1 MQPLVIL
8 ALIGRVFSGAE
19 PAARPVVLLDPI
31 GGPIAGAPAP
41 SPRTAQLDEVWL
53 SFVPK
58 VQVVPPGST
67 LVFRA
72 RDADSHTVHAWYGG
86 QTLFNRASVP
96 HEPEQRVVRD
106 RPGLVKVTCDLHA
119 EMRAWV
125 LVSASAYSAVGD
137 VDGSFR
143 AEVPPGRYRVQVW
156 RPGDPAPELVGEREL
171 GPEALELHLS
181 ARTNE
186 QPTIT
191 NTPAAPIVQDKAPQ
205 LPEWMRQ
212 IAARKSWPSGNLAYV
227 LSIVG
232 APVGFALAWALYLLG
247 ARRRWST
254 ATCVIFGCAL
264 AFGLGALS
272 VAGLSAAV
280 ATGLGFGAF
289 MGTVLV
295 GAQRVSLR

>member
-1 MQPLVIL
+1 MQTLVIM
-8 ALIGRVFSGAE
+8 ALVGRVFSGAD
-19 PAARPVVLLDPI
+19 PAARPVLLLDPV
-31 GGPIAGAPAP
+31 AGAPKP

-96 HEPEQRVVRD
+96 HEPEQRVVLD

-125 LVSASAYSAVGD
+125 LVSESAYSAVGD

-156 RPGDPAPELVGEREL
+156 RPGDPSPELVGEREL
-171 GPEALELHLS
+171 GTGALELHLS
-181 ARTNE
+181 ARPNDPTNIMNAPPPTGA
-186 QPTIT
+186 QP
-191 NTPAAPIVQDKAPQ
+191 DKAPQ

-212 IAARKSWPSGNLAYV
+212 IAARKSWPRGYWAYV
-227 LSIVG
+227 LSVVG

-247 ARRRWST
+247 ARRRWSL

-264 AFGLGALS
+264 AFSLGALS

-295 GAQRVSLR
+295 GAQRVNLR